1 MNMMKKIVNLSLAL
15 ALVIGTAAWA
25 QPEGGRREDGRRGG
39 GDPAERAERLTA
51 SMTDL
56 LALTEEQQNEV
67 GDLNLEY
74 AMKMKETR
82 DENEGD
88 WEAMRGAMM
97 ELNQEKEEKL
107 ATVLSEEQMQLYQ
120 EKKKEFIRKA
130 REHRGKRKG
139 KGKKDSTSQ

>member
-15 ALVIGTAAWA
+15 TLVIGTAAWA
-25 QPEGGRREDGRRGG
+25 QSEGGRRGGDRRG

-51 SMTDL
+51 SMTEL

-82 DENEGD
+82 DENQGD
-88 WEAMRGAMM
+88 WETMRGAMM

-107 ATVLSEEQMQLYQ
+107 TTVLSEEQMQLYL
-120 EKKKEFIRKA
+120 EKKEEFMRKA

-139 KGKKDSTSQ
+139 RGKKDSTSQ

>member
-1 MNMMKKIVNLSLAL
+1 MKKIVNLSIAL
-15 ALVIGTAAWA
+15 TFVVGSAAWA
-25 QPEGGRREDGRRGG
+25 QPQGERRGDNRRG

-51 SMTDL
+51 SMTEL

-74 AMKMKETR
+74 AMKMKEAHQ
-82 DENEGD
+82 ENQGD

-107 ATVLSEEQMQLYQ
+107 TAMLSEEQMQLYQ
-120 EKKKEFIRKA
+120 EKKEEFMRKA
-130 REHRGKRKG
+130 REQRGKRKG
-139 KGKKDSTSQ
+139 RGKKDSTSQ